1 MVVTES
7 KPRAWIARTFTLLE
21 DVVYVALGLLLAASA
36 LVLLGSSAVE
46 FFRQIAEDTL
56 TQNIVVLL
64 DRLLLVFLVV
74 ELLYTVR
81 VSFRE
86 HSIAPEPFL
95 LVGVIAGI
103 RRVLVIT
110 AEFGHAQTVAD
121 TILQRLIM
129 ELGILTVLIPVLVW
143 SLLMLQKRR
152 VTEAEKD

>member
-1 MVVTES
+1 MADES
-7 KPRAWIARTFTLLE
+7 KPRLWITRTFTLLE

-36 LVLLGSSAVE
+36 LVLLGSSAME
-46 FFRQIAEDTL
+46 FVRQIAQDRL

-86 HSIAPEPFL
+86 HTIAPEPFL
-95 LVGVIAGI
+95 LVGMIAGI

-129 ELGILTVLIPVLVW
+129 ELAILTILIPVLVW
-143 SLLMLQKRR
+143 SLLTLGKRR
-152 VTEAEKD
+152 ISDAERA